1 MASTVPGFNLLH
13 LDSSTRPAELNVRS
27 LDALV
32 AGNGIQSCL
41 ALSWRVTW
49 RQRFGVI
56 KQVTLLCRPS
66 YCNLIKEPNKIWKID
81 IPKYLILAIGNTW
94 IFFYFFFFNDPPQP
108 APQIKWQFLDP
119 PQPAPR
125 VTRGVRGLWDD
136 PRITSTYIN
145 IIKRARVHVFNPCF
159 SATQWTFLFETAAK
173 RAVRYVK
180 RCRTDS
186 AQRYVFLWDQVVFKR
201 VLGQH
206 TLIASTIDCYE
217 YYEPIRTQFRSDSLQ
232 ILN

>member
-49 RQRFGVI
+49 RQRFGDI
-56 KQVTLLCRPS
+56 KQVTLLRRPS
-66 YCNLIKEPNKIWKID
+66 YCNLIKEPNKIWNRYSQIFN
-81 IPKYLILAIGNTW
+81 IGYRELHATYMD
-94 IFFYFFFFNDPPQP
+94 FFFFFFNDPPQP

-119 PQPAPR
+119 AQPAPR

-136 PRITSTYIN
+136 PRITSI
-145 IIKRARVHVFNPCF
+145 
-159 SATQWTFLFETAAK
+159 
-173 RAVRYVK
+173 
-180 RCRTDS
+180 
-186 AQRYVFLWDQVVFKR
+186 
-201 VLGQH
+201 
-206 TLIASTIDCYE
+206 
-217 YYEPIRTQFRSDSLQ
+217 EPIQPLWHSPDCLPKWRSLDCVTSTSGAL
-232 ILN
+232 